1 MDESV
6 DDFDTFMNQMEEE
19 SAQQVSEAMGRLKEL
34 KGNEIKEIE
43 NEENEENEE
52 HERNEGKKE
61 EARDSED
68 LADYKDE
75 LAQIKKK
82 KLELLDVD
90 HKNIQYEPIHKAL
103 YVEVPDIKKLKK
115 EEVKE
120 IRRIELEGCIVKGK
134 NCPKPIRTWSECGIN
149 PITMDVIKALKYEKP
164 SPVQRQAIP
173 VIMSGYDAIV
183 CAKTGSGKTLAYT
196 IPLIKHVMAQRPLS
210 KGEGPIGIVFAPI
223 RELAEQINT
232 EINKFGKY
240 LNIRSVAVFGGT
252 GISNQIGALKR
263 GTEIVVCTPGR
274 MIDIL
279 VTNNGRITN
288 LRRVTFVVLDEAD
301 RMFDMGFGPQI
312 KRIIEGIRP
321 DKQIVMFS
329 ATFPISVEQH
339 AREFL
344 KKPIEIICGG
354 RSQVSNT
361 IEQIVEVIE
370 TKKKIERLISIVLEQ
385 NNKGGRIIIFT
396 ETQKNCDELYQNL
409 MERNINCLLLHGGID
424 QIDRQ
429 NTIQEFKSG
438 IGRTILITTS
448 LCARGLDVKGL
459 ELVINYDCPN
469 HLEDYVHRVGRT
481 GRAGKRGKAITFITK
496 EEERYSEDIVK
507 ALTLSGG
514 SISKELNDMYEE
526 WKTKKLFLETK
537 EGKKGYGGN
546 GFKFDIKEEIT
557 TMENKIGGYMEEDIG
572 GGIKL
577 KERFE
582 EKKMKEE
589 IKESNIPK
597 EKQEMVQ
604 KALQMIER
612 INKRMTKITNNGV
625 QCKIEI
631 NDFSIQARQVLT
643 SKEKLISVMENCN
656 VNITT
661 RGSYIGEG
669 KTPLPGQSKLYLL
682 IEGKNEEDI
691 TKAKKEIKNILD
703 EITLK
708 YKDKVLH
715 EKVIS
720 NIL

>member
-1 MDESV
+1 
-6 DDFDTFMNQMEEE
+6 
-19 SAQQVSEAMGRLKEL
+19 
-34 KGNEIKEIE
+34 
-43 NEENEENEE
+43 
-52 HERNEGKKE
+52 
-61 EARDSED
+61 
-68 LADYKDE
+68 
-75 LAQIKKK
+75 
-82 KLELLDVD
+82 
-90 HKNIQYEPIHKAL
+90 
-103 YVEVPDIKKLKK
+103 
-115 EEVKE
+115 
-120 IRRIELEGCIVKGK
+120 
-134 NCPKPIRTWSECGIN
+134 
-149 PITMDVIKALKYEKP
+149 
-164 SPVQRQAIP
+164 
-173 VIMSGYDAIV
+173 
-183 CAKTGSGKTLAYT
+183 
-196 IPLIKHVMAQRPLS
+196 MAQRPLS

-361 IEQIVEVIE
+361 IEQIVE
-370 TKKKIERLISIVLEQ
+370 
-385 NNKGGRIIIFT
+385 
-396 ETQKNCDELYQNL
+396 
-409 MERNINCLLLHGGID
+409 
-424 QIDRQ
+424 
-429 NTIQEFKSG
+429 SG

-582 EKKMKEE
+582 ERK
-589 IKESNIPK
+589 
-597 EKQEMVQ
+597 
-604 KALQMIER
+604 
-612 INKRMTKITNNGV
+612 
-625 QCKIEI
+625 
-631 NDFSIQARQVLT
+631 
-643 SKEKLISVMENCN
+643 
-656 VNITT
+656 
-661 RGSYIGEG
+661 
-669 KTPLPGQSKLYLL
+669 
-682 IEGKNEEDI
+682 
-691 TKAKKEIKNILD
+691 
-703 EITLK
+703 
-708 YKDKVLH
+708 
-715 EKVIS
+715 
-720 NIL
+720 